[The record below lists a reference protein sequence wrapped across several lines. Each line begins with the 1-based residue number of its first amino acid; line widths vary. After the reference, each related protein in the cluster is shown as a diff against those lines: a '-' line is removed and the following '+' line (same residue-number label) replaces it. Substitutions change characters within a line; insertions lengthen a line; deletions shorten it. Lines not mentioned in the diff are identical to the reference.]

1 MTRQRA
7 IVIGSGIGGIA
18 CAIRLQSLGF
28 DTQIVEQLGDV
39 GGRAYV
45 RRVDGFVFDMGPTVL
60 TVPHFIEEL
69 FSLERDAAMLD
80 QPDFPPSVLAE
91 GSRIVSGASGGPN
104 TQRYVDIV
112 PILPFYRIYFDDG
125 SFFDYDADPVNV
137 RAQIARL
144 APEDLD
150 GYERF
155 HEAAR
160 AIFERGFLELGYTY
174 FGSLGSM
181 VGVLPDLLKLGAIQP
196 LFSLISKFFKSDKM
210 RQVFSFE
217 PLLIGGNPLK
227 VPAIYA
233 MIHFVEKTWG
243 VHFAVGGTGA
253 LVAAMVRKFEELGGS
268 VRLNAKVDRI
278 EVEKRG
284 RKRVATGV
292 TLANGETLAA
302 DLVVSNADYATTYL
316 KLVDKAHR
324 RINRDALVKFRKQSM
339 SLMVIYFGY
348 RMQDGDPDLRH
359 HNIILGPRY
368 EELLTDIFER
378 KILADDFSQYLHI
391 PTITDPSLSPAGHHA
406 AYTLIPVPNNDSDID
421 WDAVGEGFAETV
433 LTFLDERGYIP
444 GLRERIVH
452 RSFVTPDYFEEVLG
466 SHLGNGFGVEPRM
479 TQTAFFR
486 PHNRSEDVANLYLVG
501 QGTQP
506 GGGTPSVMMSA
517 KMTAREI
524 ARDFAIDPRIV
535 GGVPA
540 EVGDDRPLAMGLA
553 EVWTVRPGMRATR
566 LLASARQADTWT
578 AKALA
583 AGQRATTPAAAQPR
597 MASTK
602 ASSRMRRIGLQC
614 RHRRS

>member
-80 QPDFPPSVLAE
+80 EPDFPPSVLAE

-144 APEDLD
+144 APEDLE

-196 LFSLISKFFKSDKM
+196 LFSLISKYFKSDKM

-253 LVAAMVRKFEELGGS
+253 LVKAMVRKFEELGGS

-278 EVEKRG
+278 DVEKRG

-292 TLANGETLAA
+292 TLANGETLPA

-348 RMQDGDPDLRH
+348 RKQDGDPDLRH

-391 PTITDPSLSPAGHHA
+391 PTITDPSLAPAGHHA
-406 AYTLIPVPNNDSDID
+406 AYTLIPVPNNQSDID
-421 WDAVGEGFAETV
+421 WDAVGEGFADTV

-535 GGVPA
+535 GGVPSQG
-540 EVGDDRPLAMGLA
+540 GDDRALAMGLA
-553 EVWTVRPGMRATR
+553 GV
-566 LLASARQADTWT
+566 
-578 AKALA
+578 
-583 AGQRATTPAAAQPR
+583 
-597 MASTK
+597 
-602 ASSRMRRIGLQC
+602 
-614 RHRRS
+614 

>member
-1 MTRQRA
+1 MHRQRA

-80 QPDFPPSVLAE
+80 EPDFPPSVLAD
-91 GSRIVSGASGGPN
+91 GARVVSGASGGPN
-104 TQRYVDIV
+104 TRRYVDIV

-125 SFFDYDADPVNV
+125 TFFDYDADPVNV

-196 LFSLISKFFKSDKM
+196 LFSLISKYFKSDKM

-391 PTITDPSLSPAGHHA
+391 PTITDPSLAPAGHHA

-421 WDAVGEGFAETV
+421 WDAVGEGFADTV

-452 RSFVTPDYFEEVLG
+452 RSFVTPDYFEGVLG

-517 KMTAREI
+517 KMTVREI
-524 ARDFAIDPRIV
+524 ARDFVIDPRIV
-535 GGVPA
+535 GGI
-540 EVGDDRPLAMGLA
+540 PLAPVKDRSPA
-553 EVWTVRPGMRATR
+553 VR
-566 LLASARQADTWT
+566 LEDV
-578 AKALA
+578 
-583 AGQRATTPAAAQPR
+583 
-597 MASTK
+597 
-602 ASSRMRRIGLQC
+602 
-614 RHRRS
+614 